1 VLLDVIAIY
10 DAALTPSSA
19 LCELALVLIFF
30 IGVLA
35 MSTASAP
42 LSCPLPHRRT
52 LIDKLN
58 AEWHKPAL
66 LVYTAIVLAHW
77 SEHLAQ
83 AAQIYL
89 LGWPV
94 PQARGVLGLAFPW
107 LVSSELLHYAYAF
120 IMLVAF
126 WTLRKGFTGRSYVWW
141 MIAFWIQFWHHIEH
155 ALLQGQALLHHNL
168 FNSPVPMSVAQL
180 VIPRV
185 ELHLFYNTIVT
196 IPMVIAMFYH
206 MFPTPEEEATQHC
219 GCAWH
224 RRPAAS
230 APQEPAA
237 V

>member
-1 VLLDVIAIY
+1 
-10 DAALTPSSA
+10 
-19 LCELALVLIFF
+19 
-30 IGVLA
+30 

-42 LSCPLPHRRT
+42 LSCPLPARRS
-52 LIDKLN
+52 LIDRLN

-77 SEHLAQ
+77 SEHLVQ

-94 PQARGVLGLAFPW
+94 PQARGVLGLFFPW

-126 WTLRKGFTGRSYVWW
+126 WILRKGFTGRSYVWW

-180 VIPRV
+180 VIPRGV
-185 ELHLFYNTIVT
+185 APVL
-196 IPMVIAMFYH
+196 
-206 MFPTPEEEATQHC
+206 QHDRYDPHGDRDVLSHVPHPGGGGDAALRLC
-219 GCAWH
+219 LAPAPRGDYPPGTG
-224 RRPAAS
+224 RRLGPCTA
-230 APQEPAA
+230 
-237 V
+237 